1 MKTISLKQNK
11 KGVSPIIA
19 TLLLIVIAV
28 AAAVVTYAFV
38 TGFIG
43 TATAQSTQQGAMSID
58 TGTVTG
64 TGITVY
70 VRNTGTKSEVL
81 GTAYVDNVLIGG
93 FEKVAGTVATFDPAV
108 VAPAQT
114 LTLAP
119 GATCTVIV
127 AGTTW
132 ADGAAHTVKI
142 VASDGTP
149 VAYPVHS

>member
-1 MKTISLKQNK
+1 MKIFSLRRNK

-64 TGITVY
+64 AGTVANPSIITVY

-81 GTAYVDNVLIGG
+81 STAYVDNILIAPASVTVTYQG
-93 FEKVAGTVATFDPAV
+93 VATS
-108 VAPAQT
+108 
-114 LTLAP
+114 LAP
-119 GATCTVIV
+119 GLTCTVV
-127 AGTTW
+127 VKSTTVNW
-132 ADGAAHTVKI
+132 ADAAAHTVKI